1 MGKRSPR
8 NQAPSP
14 SLTPDPSPLRNLDL
28 PPSLTPNLS
37 PPRLKRKREKIRK
50 KKLRSL
56 WPRRK
61 PRRRRNW
68 PRNLAPPP
76 CLTLTP
82 SPDLPP
88 LSPALLP
95 CLTPS
100 LDLPP
105 LNPAPLP

>member
-56 WPRRK
+56 WPRRE

-82 SPDLPP
+82 
-88 LSPALLP
+88 ALL
-95 CLTPS
+95 PS

-105 LNPAPLP
+105 LNPAPLPSLDLPPLSPVPL